1 MKKNSDKSGA
11 GDGGKYAWS
20 IYGNEELKLMPSG
33 NRIVYFMHRRR
44 GEVRPIS
51 ALDRDERLLLM
62 PPSSVGDVWKKFA
75 ISLLGYADH
84 TKGYYHSR
92 VNESFHDM
100 LIVEKGVLG
109 AKFGGGKF
117 SLARGDA
124 LVIPRGNL
132 CDNFVSNTNTSVW
145 WIHFADIPY
154 WSDRLGAE
162 VSVRQ
167 LGSFGALSALMRAFM
182 EEVFSPDA
190 SREVLANI
198 ASSIVEIFGR
208 EFCARKSGDSA
219 GDAVARLLAEI
230 AANPCADWD
239 REAQARRLSVS
250 PRTLDNHCMARFA
263 RTYSKFLRDCRMDYA
278 LRLVR
283 QGAKNAEIA
292 RLVGYADAYS
302 FSKAMRAHFGKSP
315 RELKGGFPA
324 A

>member
-109 AKFGGGKF
+109 YHFQCLPGTSFRSESIGTISK
-117 SLARGDA
+117 
-124 LVIPRGNL
+124 
-132 CDNFVSNTNTSVW
+132 VSFEYWLYCYLGSHLHNSVLDCWYSKRSFTSVW
-145 WIHFADIPY
+145 FWYHNSLYWGWFILSIHQF
-154 WSDRLGAE
+154 
-162 VSVRQ
+162 
-167 LGSFGALSALMRAFM
+167 
-182 EEVFSPDA
+182 
-190 SREVLANI
+190 
-198 ASSIVEIFGR
+198 
-208 EFCARKSGDSA
+208 
-219 GDAVARLLAEI
+219 
-230 AANPCADWD
+230 
-239 REAQARRLSVS
+239 
-250 PRTLDNHCMARFA
+250 RFD
-263 RTYSKFLRDCRMDYA
+263 F
-278 LRLVR
+278 
-283 QGAKNAEIA
+283 
-292 RLVGYADAYS
+292 
-302 FSKAMRAHFGKSP
+302 
-315 RELKGGFPA
+315 
-324 A
+324 